1 MNSCEAEG
9 FRLGRFHPT
18 VDIDS
23 DLLGKWRDRHVFALG
38 PCAECSV
45 ALLCGGGCT
54 RLAQRGG
61 GDLQDSVVC
70 PPMANIRDLQVLVDY
85 YLPKIVEAQSRRDGR

>member
-18 VDIDS
+18 VEINE
-23 DLLGKWRDRHVFALG
+23 DLLAKWRDRHVLRLG
-38 PCAECSV
+38 PCKECPL

-54 RLAQRGG
+54 RLALRGG
-61 GDLQDSVVC
+61 GDLRDAVVC
-70 PPMANIRDLQVLVDY
+70 PPMVRMRDLQVLVDY
-85 YLPKIVEAQSRRDGR
+85 YLPLVLETHGNGS